1 MVRHSR
7 RSRRGGDKLDDIQKQ
22 LDSIQQEVNML
33 KSSSSASVSDESM
46 MDTTPMMDTS
56 AMMDTSDMM
65 DTPVVKEVVIKS
77 WVDDKNKKFKDG
89 AGGRVTLSFSRL
101 MSLIDSNIS
110 KGNTKKDWV
119 TIKRELN
126 DADSVD
132 GVQDVINK
140 YSISFSSNYV
150 AGTRRRKRH
159 GKRRTHRRH

>member
-1 MVRHSR
+1 MYMVRHSR
-7 RSRRGGDKLDDIQKQ
+7 KNRRGGDKLDDIQQQ

-33 KSSSSASVSDESM
+33 KSSSSASVSDETM
-46 MDTTPMMDTS
+46 MDTTPMMDMDTTS
-56 AMMDTSDMM
+56 AS
-65 DTPVVKEVVIKS
+65 KEVVIKS

-140 YSISFSSNYV
+140 YSISFANNYV

>member
-1 MVRHSR
+1 MARHSR
-7 RSRRGGDKLDDIQKQ
+7 RNRRGGDKIDDIQIQ
-22 LDSIQQEVNML
+22 LDSIQQQVNEL
-33 KSSSSASVSDESM
+33 KSGTLTGVSEESRMDTSSM
-46 MDTTPMMDTS
+46 MDTP
-56 AMMDTSDMM
+56 A
-65 DTPVVKEVVIKS
+65 VKEVVIKS

-89 AGGRVTLSFSRL
+89 AGGRVTLSFPRL

-110 KGNTKKDWV
+110 KGNTKKDWA

-150 AGTRRRKRH
+150 AGTRKRRRG

>member
-1 MVRHSR
+1 MYMVRHSR
-7 RSRRGGDKLDDIQKQ
+7 KNRRGGDKLDDIQQQ
-22 LDSIQQEVNML
+22 LDSIQQEVNKL
-33 KSSSSASVSDESM
+33 KSGSLAGVSEESSMDTSSM
-46 MDTTPMMDTS
+46 MDTPS
-56 AMMDTSDMM
+56 
-65 DTPVVKEVVIKS
+65 VNEVVIKS

-150 AGTRRRKRH
+150 AGTRRRRRG

>member
-1 MVRHSR
+1 MARHSR
-7 RSRRGGDKLDDIQKQ
+7 RNRRGGDKIDDIQIQ
-22 LDSIQQEVNML
+22 LDSIQQQVNEL
-33 KSSSSASVSDESM
+33 KSGTLTGVSEESRMDTSSM
-46 MDTTPMMDTS
+46 MDTP
-56 AMMDTSDMM
+56 A
-65 DTPVVKEVVIKS
+65 VKEVVIKS

-89 AGGRVTLSFSRL
+89 AGGRVTLSFPRL

-110 KGNTKKDWV
+110 KGNTKKDWA

-126 DADSVD
+126 NADSVD

-150 AGTRRRKRH
+150 AGTRKRRRG

>member
-1 MVRHSR
+1 MYMVRHSR
-7 RSRRGGDKLDDIQKQ
+7 KNRRGGDKLDDIQQQ

-56 AMMDTSDMM
+56 AS
-65 DTPVVKEVVIKS
+65 KEVVIKS

-140 YSISFSSNYV
+140 YSISFANNYV